1 MKVFYL
7 NNSGGGFADH
17 VEVEENTTV
26 GQFFAERMKGGD
38 PSNYLIRVDRL
49 PCAQDQVLQPG
60 SRVSITPT
68 KVHGALARRLAA

>member
-26 GQFFAERMKGGD
+26 GQFFA
-38 PSNYLIRVDRL
+38 PS
-49 PCAQDQVLQPG
+49 G
-60 SRVSITPT
+60 
-68 KVHGALARRLAA
+68 